1 MRRSLLSVGLV
12 AALVAG
18 CGASSATME
27 PDAQAPEHHEPPAYV
42 DEPRQTPYDGVTFDD
57 PRTNPYVDTDEDR
70 ESTFGLDV
78 DTASY
83 TIARRFLDD
92 GHLPDPDSV
101 RIEEYVNFFDHGYPA
116 PEDDAFAVYTDGG
129 PTPFLPDDEFLLR
142 VGLKAREVRE
152 GSRPDAALTFVID
165 VSGSMDREDRLE
177 LVKESLT
184 LLVEQLDR
192 RDTVAIVVYGSDAR
206 VVLPPTSA
214 RHADEILDAIESLR
228 PEGSTNAEAGL
239 RLGYELARE
248 HLLRDG
254 INRVIRASDGVANEG
269 LTEAEHILD
278 EVRDDAEAGIQMV
291 SLGFG
296 MGNFNDVLLEQLADQ
311 GDGFYAYVDDIDE
324 ARRVLVEDLTST
336 LQSVAL
342 DARVQVEFDPDVVD
356 EYRLIGY
363 ENRSIDDDD
372 FRDDDV
378 EAGAIGAGHE
388 VTALYAIRLHR
399 DGDGTLGTVSLR
411 WHDPETREPSELDQ
425 DIRLSDLTGS
435 FERTD
440 ASFQLDALVA
450 GTAEWLR
457 DSRYA
462 DDYDLRDVLEVADE
476 IDDDL
481 PQTDEVHAFLELL
494 EDAAT
499 IER

>member
-1 MRRSLLSVGLV
+1 
-12 AALVAG
+12 
-18 CGASSATME
+18 
-27 PDAQAPEHHEPPAYV
+27 
-42 DEPRQTPYDGVTFDD
+42 
-57 PRTNPYVDTDEDR
+57 
-70 ESTFGLDV
+70 
-78 DTASY
+78 
-83 TIARRFLDD
+83 
-92 GHLPDPDSV
+92 
-101 RIEEYVNFFDHGYPA
+101 
-116 PEDDAFAVYTDGG
+116 
-129 PTPFLPDDEFLLR
+129 
-142 VGLKAREVRE
+142 
-152 GSRPDAALTFVID
+152 
-165 VSGSMDREDRLE
+165 
-177 LVKESLT
+177 
-184 LLVEQLDR
+184 
-192 RDTVAIVVYGSDAR
+192 
-206 VVLPPTSA
+206 
-214 RHADEILDAIESLR
+214 
-228 PEGSTNAEAGL
+228 
-239 RLGYELARE
+239 
-248 HLLRDG
+248 
-254 INRVIRASDGVANEG
+254 
-269 LTEAEHILD
+269 
-278 EVRDDAEAGIQMV
+278 
-291 SLGFG
+291 
-296 MGNFNDVLLEQLADQ
+296 
-311 GDGFYAYVDDIDE
+311 
-324 ARRVLVEDLTST
+324 
-336 LQSVAL
+336 VAL

-388 VTALYAIRLHR
+388 VTALYAIRLHG
-399 DGDGTLGTVSLR
+399 DGDGALGTVSLR